1 MRFAIFGNTSRDK
14 FCGQEQQ
21 FFSLLRTLGDSISV
35 DRPYYEFLTRTMGL
49 DIPYDTLFDAGDFT
63 ADAVISVGGDGTF
76 LRTATRVA
84 DKHIPMVG
92 INTGRLGFLADIT
105 TDRITDAITRIH
117 NGNYTLEERN
127 LLQINMEGLP
137 EGHTPYALND
147 IAILKHDISSMIQIA
162 TSVGGTPMITYQA
175 DGLVVATP
183 TGSTAYSLSVG
194 GPIIAPGTNV
204 ICLTPVAPHSLTMR
218 PLVLPA
224 SDYVLVG
231 MQGDVHR
238 RILRLNLTQ
247 IGIERLGLHWH
258 GFGLAHGHGVVPQV
272 VDEHLRHNLTGV
284 RLCFGRRQVDLD
296 VIGRGHRA
304 CQYEE
309 YQQQEN
315 QVRHR

>member
-1 MRFAIFGNTSRDK
+1 MKFAIFGNPSSAKT
-14 FCGQEQQ
+14 CGHEKQ
-21 FFSLLRTLGDSISV
+21 FFDLIRSLGDEIAV
-35 DRPYYEFLTRTMGL
+35 DRRYLQFLTTTLGL
-49 DIPYDTLFDAGDFT
+49 DIPYDSVIENDDFT

-76 LRTATRVA
+76 LRTATRVGS
-84 DKHIPMVG
+84 KGIPMVG

-105 TDRITDAITRIH
+105 SDRITDAVTRIH
-117 NGNYTLEERN
+117 NCDFTLEERN
-127 LLQINMEGLP
+127 LLQINMKGLP

-224 SDYVLVG
+224 NETIHLDITSRSHSFLVSIDG
-231 MQGDVHR
+231 NSFSCPEHTAIEISRAPFRISVIKPAKGDFFAT
-238 RILRLNLTQ
+238 LREKMLWGTDS
-247 IGIERLGLHWH
+247 RK
-258 GFGLAHGHGVVPQV
+258 
-272 VDEHLRHNLTGV
+272 
-284 RLCFGRRQVDLD
+284 
-296 VIGRGHRA
+296 
-304 CQYEE
+304 
-309 YQQQEN
+309 
-315 QVRHR
+315 

>member
-1 MRFAIFGNTSRDK
+1 MKFAIFGNPSSAK
-14 FCGQEQQ
+14 ICGHERQ
-21 FFSLLRTLGDSISV
+21 FFDLIRSLGDEIAV
-35 DRPYYEFLTRTMGL
+35 DSRYLQFLTTTLGL
-49 DIPYDTLFDAGDFT
+49 DIPYDSVIENDDFT

-76 LRTATRVA
+76 LRTATRVGS
-84 DKHIPMVG
+84 KGIPMVG

-105 TDRITDAITRIH
+105 SDRITDAVTRIH
-117 NGNYTLEERN
+117 NGDFTLEERN
-127 LLQINMEGLP
+127 LLQINMKGLP

-224 SDYVLVG
+224 DETIHLDITSRSHSFLVSIDG
-231 MQGDVHR
+231 NSFSCPEHTAIEISRAPFRISVIKPAKGDFFAT
-238 RILRLNLTQ
+238 LREKMLWGTDS
-247 IGIERLGLHWH
+247 RK
-258 GFGLAHGHGVVPQV
+258 
-272 VDEHLRHNLTGV
+272 
-284 RLCFGRRQVDLD
+284 
-296 VIGRGHRA
+296 
-304 CQYEE
+304 
-309 YQQQEN
+309 
-315 QVRHR
+315 

>member
-1 MRFAIFGNTSRDK
+1 MKFAIFGNPSSAK
-14 FCGQEQQ
+14 ICGHERQ
-21 FFSLLRTLGDSISV
+21 FFDLIRSLGDEIAV
-35 DRPYYEFLTRTMGL
+35 DSRYLQFLTSTLGL
-49 DIPYDTLFDAGDFT
+49 DIPYDSVIENDDFT

-76 LRTATRVA
+76 LRTATRVGS
-84 DKHIPMVG
+84 KGIPMVG

-105 TDRITDAITRIH
+105 SDRITDAVTRIH
-117 NGNYTLEERN
+117 NGDFTLEERN
-127 LLQINMEGLP
+127 LLQINMKGLP

-224 SDYVLVG
+224 DETIHLDITSRSHSFLVSIDG
-231 MQGDVHR
+231 NSFSCPEHTAIEISRAPFRISVIKPAKGDFFAT
-238 RILRLNLTQ
+238 LREKMLWGTDS
-247 IGIERLGLHWH
+247 RK
-258 GFGLAHGHGVVPQV
+258 
-272 VDEHLRHNLTGV
+272 
-284 RLCFGRRQVDLD
+284 
-296 VIGRGHRA
+296 
-304 CQYEE
+304 
-309 YQQQEN
+309 
-315 QVRHR
+315 

>member
-1 MRFAIFGNTSRDK
+1 MKFAIFGNPSSAK
-14 FCGQEQQ
+14 ICGHERQ
-21 FFSLLRTLGDSISV
+21 FFDLIHSLGDEIAV
-35 DRPYYEFLTRTMGL
+35 DSRYLQFLTTTLGL
-49 DIPYDTLFDAGDFT
+49 DIPYDSVIENDDFT

-76 LRTATRVA
+76 LRTATRVGS
-84 DKHIPMVG
+84 KGIPMVG

-105 TDRITDAITRIH
+105 SDRITDAVTRIH
-117 NGNYTLEERN
+117 NGDFTLEERN
-127 LLQINMEGLP
+127 LLQINMKGLP

-224 SDYVLVG
+224 DETIHLDITSRSHSFLVSIDG
-231 MQGDVHR
+231 NSFSCPEHTAIEISRAPFRISVIKPAKGDFFAT
-238 RILRLNLTQ
+238 LREKMLWGTDS
-247 IGIERLGLHWH
+247 RK
-258 GFGLAHGHGVVPQV
+258 
-272 VDEHLRHNLTGV
+272 
-284 RLCFGRRQVDLD
+284 
-296 VIGRGHRA
+296 
-304 CQYEE
+304 
-309 YQQQEN
+309 
-315 QVRHR
+315 

>member
-1 MRFAIFGNTSRDK
+1 MRFAIFGNPSTAK
-14 FCGQEQQ
+14 TCGQEQQ
-21 FFSLLRTLGDSISV
+21 FFRLIRSLGDEISV
-35 DRPYYEFLTRTMGL
+35 DSSYLKFLTVTLGL
-49 DIPYDTLFDAGDFT
+49 DIPYDNIIGNDDFT
-63 ADAVISVGGDGTF
+63 ADAVVSIGGDGTF
-76 LRTATRVA
+76 LRTATRVGS
-84 DKHIPMVG
+84 KGIPMVG

-117 NGNYTLEERN
+117 NGDFTLEQRN
-127 LLQINMEGLP
+127 LLQVSMNGLP

-224 SDYVLVG
+224 
-231 MQGDVHR
+231 
-238 RILRLNLTQ
+238 
-247 IGIERLGLHWH
+247 
-258 GFGLAHGHGVVPQV
+258 
-272 VDEHLRHNLTGV
+272 DETIR
-284 RLCFGRRQVDLD
+284 LD
-296 VIGRGHRA
+296 VTSRSHSFLVSIDGNSFSCPEHTAIEISRA
-304 CQYEE
+304 PFKI
-309 YQQQEN
+309 N
-315 QVRHR
+315 VIKPAKGDFFATLRAKMLWGTDSRK